1 MSLAAGLCGLC
12 GIRRISAVFAP
23 VFLKNPVDKHME
35 IE

>member
-1 MSLAAGLCGLC
+1 MSLAAGLC